1 MALIKIANLILLLLA
16 GLTDAFAKPRARV
29 ARGGASSSKARDA
42 LLLNWLLANS
52 SLSADGSRKLDI
64 RPGRYPGRPGG
75 DLPRTKPKPL
85 AVELAVDVG
94 IVAATLSLFRRAGC
108 IHARDC
114 GPRTVLTARLFFA
127 VANSILIALYA
138 SALRYARRL
147 PASPVVVQ
155 DISFMEDRMR
165 KSLVKVAVVTG
176 LHLKF
181 DLMPPLIVF
190 SLVHWVA
197 QPLWW
202 DKETSYYRKYGL
214 GRNGGPRAFGV
225 ARNIWIYT
233 KEFMMPKKL

>member
-1 MALIKIANLILLLLA
+1 M
-16 GLTDAFAKPRARV
+16 
-29 ARGGASSSKARDA
+29 KAREA
-42 LLLNWLLANS
+42 VLLNWLLAKARDS
-52 SLSADGSRKLDI
+52 D
-64 RPGRYPGRPGG
+64 
-75 DLPRTKPKPL
+75 DLPPTKPKPL

-155 DISFMEDRMR
+155 DIGFMEDRMR

-190 SLVHWVA
+190 SLIHWVA

-214 GRNGGPRAFGV
+214 GRKTLPPAYWFGV
-225 ARNIWIYT
+225 VRNILIYT
-233 KEFMMPKKL
+233 KEFMMPRKL

>member
-1 MALIKIANLILLLLA
+1 MHDSRRLA
-16 GLTDAFAKPRARV
+16 CPPRPF
-29 ARGGASSSKARDA
+29 RGFSGSLCPRDC
-42 LLLNWLLANS
+42 LVTRICR
-52 SLSADGSRKLDI
+52 LSKLD
-64 RPGRYPGRPGG
+64 GRPGSS
-75 DLPRTKPKPL
+75 LQ
-85 AVELAVDVG
+85 EL
-94 IVAATLSLFRRAGC
+94 I
-108 IHARDC
+108 
-114 GPRTVLTARLFFA
+114 
-127 VANSILIALYA
+127 ANSILIALYA

-165 KSLVKVAVVTG
+165 KSLFKIAVVLG
-176 LHLKF
+176 LHVKF

-190 SLVHWVA
+190 SLVHWVG

-202 DKETSYYRKYGL
+202 DRETSYYRKYGL